1 MIAIPPDRPA
11 ELFYVRSHS
20 PAPELELASYRL
32 QIDAL

>member
-1 MIAIPPDRPA
+1 MIAIPPDRP